1 MVQMQTL
8 KEREEEYPFLEKNNM
23 IGDVYV
29 DDLDVG
35 LLNNEFMQ
43 IEDFYFSIINGN
55 KDMEKKSL
63 DTWILMEALNEF
75 KTK

>member
-1 MVQMQTL
+1 
-8 KEREEEYPFLEKNNM
+8 M

-55 KDMEKKSL
+55 KDMEK
-63 DTWILMEALNEF
+63 IP
-75 KTK
+75 